1 MKDYIQTAVIFII
14 FMGVIP
20 CLAFIGGKSQADAV
34 SAEIS
39 SDMEVGIY
47 FTDKEKL
54 ETYSM
59 EEYLTG
65 AVLAQM
71 PADFEDEALKA
82 QTVLARTYI
91 VRRYQAE
98 QQSPTKALHGGLIS
112 DDTSLYQDFFTE
124 KQAKEFYGEDY
135 KDAYKKVK
143 AAVQSAPEILTYK
156 DEPVIAAFHAV
167 SSGNTESAETA
178 WGQDIP
184 YLQSVESRSDL
195 KVDGVE
201 AETTLS
207 SDAVK
212 EKLSD
217 CKLGA
222 DPSEWIEL
230 TANERGYVTS
240 VKAGKTDIPVTEFT
254 KLMGIPSPCFE
265 VSCSDGEFTFSSMG
279 YGHLVGMSQY
289 GANSLAKDGKSY
301 KDILMHYYTDCKLQS
316 MKKH

>member
-20 CLAFIGGKSQADAV
+20 CLAFIGGKSQAE
-34 SAEIS
+34 SASSEITG
-39 SDMEVGIY
+39 DMEIGIY
-47 FTDKEKL
+47 FTEKEKL
-54 ETYSM
+54 ETYSL
-59 EEYLTG
+59 EDYLIG

-82 QTVLARTYI
+82 QVVLARTYI

-98 QQSPTKALHGGLIS
+98 QQSPTENLCGGLIS

-124 KQAKEFYGEDY
+124 TQAQEFYGDDY
-135 KDAYKKVK
+135 RSAYEKVKDAVR
-143 AAVQSAPEILTYK
+143 SAPEILTYK
-156 DEPVIAAFHAV
+156 NEPVIAAFHAI

-184 YLQSVESRSDL
+184 YLQSVESKSDL
-195 KVDGVE
+195 EINGVE
-201 AETTLS
+201 TEITMT

-212 EKLSD
+212 EILSD
-217 CKLGA
+217 YSLGA
-222 DPSEWIEL
+222 NPAKWIEL
-230 TANERGYVTS
+230 TANERGYVIS
-240 VKAGKTDIPVTEFT
+240 VKAGEKDISVTEFT

-265 VSCSDGEFTFSSMG
+265 AGYSDGEFTFHSLG

-289 GANSLAKDGKSY
+289 GANSLAAGGSTY
-301 KDILMHYYTDCKLQS
+301 KEILMHYYTDCKLES
-316 MKKH
+316 IDS

>member
-20 CLAFIGGKSQADAV
+20 CLAFIGGKSQADDV
-34 SAEIS
+34 SAEIAA
-39 SDMEVGIY
+39 DMEVGIY
-47 FTDKEKL
+47 FTDNQKL
-54 ETYSM
+54 ETYSL
-59 EEYLTG
+59 EDYLTG

-82 QTVLARTYI
+82 QVVLARTYI

-98 QQSPTKALHGGLIS
+98 QQSPTENLHGGLIS

-124 KQAKEFYGEDY
+124 KQAQEFYGDDY
-135 KDAYKKVK
+135 KSAYKKVK
-143 AAVQSAPEILTYK
+143 AAVQSAPEILTYNG
-156 DEPVIAAFHAV
+156 EPVIAAFHAV

-195 KVDGVE
+195 KIDGVE
-201 AETTLS
+201 TEITLS

-212 EKLSD
+212 EKLSNYV
-217 CKLGA
+217 LGA
-222 DPSEWIEL
+222 NPAKWIEL

-240 VKAGKTDIPVTEFT
+240 VKAGENDISVTEFT

-265 VSCSDGEFTFSSMG
+265 YSYADGEFTFRSLG

-289 GANSLAKDGKSY
+289 GANSLAADGKTY
-301 KDILMHYYTDCKLQS
+301 KDILMHYYTDCKLERI
-316 MKKH
+316 

>member
-20 CLAFIGGKSQADAV
+20 CLAFIGGKSQADDV
-34 SAEIS
+34 SAEIAA
-39 SDMEVGIY
+39 DMEVGIY
-47 FTDKEKL
+47 FTDNQKL
-54 ETYSM
+54 ETYSL
-59 EEYLTG
+59 EDYLTG

-82 QTVLARTYI
+82 QVVLARTYI

-98 QQSPTKALHGGLIS
+98 QQSPTENLHGGLIS

-124 KQAKEFYGEDY
+124 KQAQEFYGDDY
-135 KDAYKKVK
+135 KSAYKKVK
-143 AAVQSAPEILTYK
+143 AAVQSAPEILAYNG
-156 DEPVIAAFHAV
+156 EPVIAAFHAV

-184 YLQSVESRSDL
+184 YLQSVESVSDL
-195 KVDGVE
+195 EIDGVE
-201 AETTLS
+201 TEITLS

-212 EKLSD
+212 EKLPD
-217 CKLGA
+217 YVLGA
-222 DPSEWIEL
+222 NPAKWIEL

-240 VKAGKTDIPVTEFT
+240 VKAGENDISVTEFT

-265 VSCSDGEFTFSSMG
+265 YSYTDGEFTFRSLG

-289 GANSLAKDGKSY
+289 GANSLAADGKTY
-301 KDILMHYYTDCKLQS
+301 KDILMHYYTDCKLERI
-316 MKKH
+316 